1 MSNTETSGFTRL
13 IAETHRNQGA
23 QVTRR
28 TRAPVARPVV
38 RSVTP
43 PPVVP
48 VLEAAPVAVP
58 VVARPTAPLP
68 RPRTG
73 AALPAPRAAAPLPRP
88 RSAAPLATA
97 PRPGALPRA
106 RAPLPAHTPAPT
118 LLPSVGAATARAS
131 AAIPVAHAPSLED
144 PTPLPPAAL
153 GHERWFDEFDSP
165 AVLEL
170 DLDDL
175 QPVDHEPRRRVDPWE
190 NAETRPYD
198 PTEFPALASAPAQ
211 AAGKRNRRWWALA
224 LGVGA
229 VLWIVVAIS
238 LLTGGSSRKGSTRL
252 PVTGTVTAPALVAA
266 PPAPAL
272 VAAPPAPVIE
282 PVTATVTA
290 PAALADAP
298 ASVPAPVPAAA
309 SAPVPAAAPAPVTA
323 AAPAPVTAT
332 AAAPAPVTATAAAPA
347 PVTAAAPAPVT
358 AAAPAPAL
366 PALVEPVLA
375 TLELPRLTAT
385 TSVQLDGLALGA
397 GPMRIDGLT
406 AGPHQL
412 VLQEPGRAARSLDID
427 LAPGKV
433 TRLSA
438 AAPAPAPTK
447 SHKKS
452 RRHRR

>member
-28 TRAPVARPVV
+28 SKAPQARPVV
-38 RSVTP
+38 RSVVP

-48 VLEAAPVAVP
+48 VLQPAPVAVP
-58 VVARPTAPLP
+58 VVVPVVGRPTAPLP
-68 RPRTG
+68 KPRSN
-73 AALPAPRAAAPLPRP
+73 APAPLPAPRAAAALPRP
-88 RSAAPLATA
+88 RPAAPLVAA
-97 PRPGALPRA
+97 PRPAPLPRA
-106 RAPLPAHTPAPT
+106 KLAPIPAHTPAPV
-118 LLPSVGAATARAS
+118 LLPSSVRGPAAS
-131 AAIPVAHAPSLED
+131 LVAHAPSLED

-153 GHERWFDEFDSP
+153 GHDRWFDEFDSP

-198 PTEFPALASAPAQ
+198 PTEFPALAAVPAQ
-211 AAGKRNRRWWALA
+211 APRKSNRRWWALA

-238 LLTGGSSRKGSTRL
+238 LLTGGSSRK
-252 PVTGTVTAPALVAA
+252 VVAKL
-266 PPAPAL
+266 PAPSP
-272 VAAPPAPVIE
+272 VVAPPAPV
-282 PVTATVTA
+282 
-290 PAALADAP
+290 
-298 ASVPAPVPAAA
+298 
-309 SAPVPAAAPAPVTA
+309 AAAPAPVMPVIEPVA
-323 AAPAPVTAT
+323 VAPAAPIVSAAPAPVAP
-332 AAAPAPVTATAAAPA
+332 AAPIVSAAPAPVAPAAPA
-347 PVTAAAPAPVT
+347 V
-358 AAAPAPAL
+358 

-375 TLELPRLTAT
+375 TLELPKLSAT

-397 GPMRIDGLT
+397 GPMRVDGLT

-412 VLQEPGRAARSLDID
+412 VLQEPGRPARSLDID

-438 AAPAPAPTK
+438 AAPAPTRAK
-447 SHKKS
+447 AHKKS